1 MAVTAQSAAR
11 TVGQIMSRPV
21 VTASPWETLQMAAD
35 VMAEQGVGSVVVVEN
50 EKPIG
55 ILTERDLVRLA
66 AAGANART
74 EIIENWMVRDP
85 ETVEPTVEVVDA
97 LHRLSERG
105 YRHIPV
111 VEGGNVVGLVSMR
124 DLMKI
129 AEIRPFGT
137 LAIDVPKGLKGV
149 VVAETKIGD
158 VRGTEGFY
166 HYRQYSAIELAEKC
180 TLEAVWHLLYEG
192 RLPNHDELEALKK
205 QLRTDRVIPPEI
217 KDLLPSVAKLGET
230 FRPLEAL
237 RSALSL
243 MASAWD
249 FKPWLDTDMEDLKS
263 QAFRVCAVIPT
274 LVTALHRLN
283 HGLEPVE
290 PHPDLSYAAN
300 YLYMW
305 KGEEPPPLHA
315 EAMEKYLISTIDHG
329 FNASTF
335 TARVVTSTGADLGSA
350 IVAALGSLSGPL
362 HGGAPSRALEMLD
375 AIKTPEEADEWI
387 RSAIQRGQKIMGF
400 GHPVYK
406 TDDPRSN
413 MLRNLAEELGGARVE
428 FAKYIESRVI
438 ELLEELKPGR
448 QLRTNV
454 EFYAAICMESIGLPP
469 DLFTPTFACSRA
481 IGWTAHI
488 LEQASDN
495 RIIRPSG
502 RYTGPPPPQP
512 IEGECGDRKLQEG

>member
-1 MAVTAQSAAR
+1 MGVTARTQPR

-21 VTASPWETLQMAAD
+21 ITASPWETLQMAAD
-35 VMAEQGVGSVVVVEN
+35 SMTEQGVGSVVVVEDGR
-50 EKPIG
+50 PIG

-66 AAGANART
+66 ASGANARA
-74 EIIENWMVRDP
+74 EIVESWMVRDP
-85 ETVEPTVEVVDA
+85 DTVEPTAELDAA

-111 VEGGNVVGLVSMR
+111 VDDGQLVGLVSMR

-129 AEIRPFGT
+129 AEVRPFGT
-137 LAIDVPKGLKGV
+137 LAVDVPKGLKGV
-149 VVAETKIGD
+149 VVAETEIGD

-180 TLEAVWHLLYEG
+180 SLEEVWHLLYEG
-192 RLPNHDELEALKK
+192 RLPNSKELEAMESEIRS
-205 QLRTDRVIPPEI
+205 QRAIPAEI
-217 KDLLPSVAKLGET
+217 KELLPSIARIGKT
-230 FRPLEAL
+230 FVPLEAL
-237 RSALSL
+237 RSSLSL
-243 MASAWD
+243 MTSAWD
-249 FKPWLDTDMEDLKS
+249 FKPWLDVGLETLKS
-263 QAFRVCAVIPT
+263 QAQRVCAVIPT

-290 PHPDLSYAAN
+290 PHPDLPYAAN

-305 KGEEPPPLHA
+305 KGEVPPPLHA
-315 EAMEKYLISTIDHG
+315 RTIEKYMISTIDHG

-375 AIKTPEEADEWI
+375 AIKTREEADEWI
-387 RSAIQRGQKIMGF
+387 RSAIQDGKRIMGF

-406 TDDPRSN
+406 TDDPRST
-413 MLRNLAEELGGARVE
+413 MLRDLAEQLGGPRVE
-428 FAKYIESRVI
+428 FAKYIESKVI

-488 LEQASDN
+488 LEQAADN

-512 IEGECGDRKLQEG
+512 VDREVR